1 MLVENKLAGKSILV
15 IEDDFIDEL
24 RIAFECYEKGG
35 SHPYNVREQT
45 IALLEGS
52 DIGAAILD
60 GHLDRE
66 TSEPIADALKALGI
80 PFVNSEF
87 DVGGNGMEPA
97 MAELTLLAHQIFG
110 PPTFH

>member
-1 MLVENKLAGKSILV
+1 MLVANTLAGRSILV

-24 RIAFECYEKGG
+24 RIAFESYEKVG
-35 SHPYNVREQT
+35 SRPCSVRDQT

-52 DIGAAILD
+52 DICAAIFD

-80 PFVNSEF
+80 PFVNSES
-87 DVGGNGMEPA
+87 DVGSNAMEPA
-97 MAELTLLAHQIFG
+97 MAELTLLAHQLFG
-110 PPTFH
+110 APTFH